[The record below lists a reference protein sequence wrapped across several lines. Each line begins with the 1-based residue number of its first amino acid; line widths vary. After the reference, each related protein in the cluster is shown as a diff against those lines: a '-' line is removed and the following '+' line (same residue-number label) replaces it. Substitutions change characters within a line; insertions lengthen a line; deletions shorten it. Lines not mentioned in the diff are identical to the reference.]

1 MKVLLLQDVKGSGK
15 KGQIIEVNDGYATNF
30 LIKKNLAKKADNAVM
45 LENASKQASAERNK
59 MLEREAAVK
68 KAETL
73 KNKNVVIKAKTG
85 ENGKLFGAITS
96 KEIADAL
103 EKLNIQVDKKQILL
117 DSPIK
122 NLGTYNVEAKL
133 YSGVTAKFNVIVE
146 Q

>member
-15 KGQIIEVNDGYATNF
+15 KGQIVEVNDGYATNF

-45 LENASKQASAERNK
+45 LENASKQASAERTK

-68 KAETL
+68 KAEEL

-85 ENGKLFGAITS
+85 DNGKLFGAITL
-96 KEIADAL
+96 KEIAEAL
-103 EKLNIQVDKKQILL
+103 TKQNIEVDKKQILL

-122 NLGTYNVEAKL
+122 NLGTYSVEAKL
-133 YSGVTAKFNVIVE
+133 YSGVMAKFNVIVE

>member
-15 KGQIIEVNDGYATNF
+15 KGQIVEVNDGYATNF

-45 LENASKQASAERNK
+45 LENASKQASVERNK

-68 KAETL
+68 KAESL
-73 KNKNVVIKAKTG
+73 KGKNVVIKAKTG
-85 ENGKLFGAITS
+85 DNGKLFGAITS
-96 KEIADAL
+96 KEIAEAL
-103 EKLNIQVDKKQILL
+103 SNINVDVDKKQILL

-122 NLGTYNVEAKL
+122 NLGSYSVEAKL

>member
-15 KGQIIEVNDGYATNF
+15 KGQIVEVNDGYATNF

-45 LENASKQASAERNK
+45 LENASKQASVERTK

-73 KNKNVVIKAKTG
+73 KGKNVVIKAKTG

-96 KEIADAL
+96 KEIAEAL
-103 EKLNIQVDKKQILL
+103 ANQNIEVDKKQILL

-122 NLGTYNVEAKL
+122 NLGSYSVEAKL
-133 YSGVTAKFNVIVE
+133 YSGITAKFNVIIE

>member
-133 YSGVTAKFNVIVE
+133 YSGVNAKFNVIVE

>member
-15 KGQIIEVNDGYATNF
+15 KGQIVEVNDGYATNF

-68 KAETL
+68 KAESL
-73 KNKNVVIKAKTG
+73 KGKNVVIKAKTG

-96 KEIADAL
+96 KEIAEAL
-103 EKLNIQVDKKQILL
+103 ANQNLNIDKKQILL

-122 NLGTYNVEAKL
+122 NLGTYSVEAKL
-133 YSGVTAKFNVIVE
+133 YSGVTAKFTVVVE
-146 Q
+146 

>member
-15 KGQIIEVNDGYATNF
+15 KGDIIEVNDGYATNF
-30 LIKKNLAKKADNAVM
+30 LLKKNLAKKADNAVM
-45 LENASKQASAERNK
+45 LEKASQQASAERNK

-85 ENGKLFGAITS
+85 DNGKLFGAITS
-96 KEIADAL
+96 KEIAEAL
-103 EKLNIQVDKKQILL
+103 EKLNINVDKKQILL

-122 NLGTYNVEAKL
+122 NLGNYIVEAKL